1 MLDRA
6 QLAFPPPPWRNLRV
20 EKNGGRRD
28 RLGMS
33 DKFMRAAVEGANRQ
47 TSLLVQGRQGQETPT
62 AAAVAGSILVAETCA
77 LAEGH
82 AETRRRGPRAGD
94 AFATMP
100 Y

>member
-1 MLDRA
+1 
-6 QLAFPPPPWRNLRV
+6 
-20 EKNGGRRD
+20 
-28 RLGMS
+28 MS
-33 DKFMRAAVEGANRQ
+33 DKYDDFDPFMRAIVECANRK
-47 TSLLVQGRQGQETPT
+47 TSSNGLLKADEDTVSEVARSVRKTPW